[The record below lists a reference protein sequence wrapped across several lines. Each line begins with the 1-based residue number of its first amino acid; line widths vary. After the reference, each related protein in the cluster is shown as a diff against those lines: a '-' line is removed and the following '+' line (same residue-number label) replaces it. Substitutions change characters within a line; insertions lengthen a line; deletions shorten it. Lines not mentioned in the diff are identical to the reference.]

1 MSVSKIKGQ
10 IKETTGKLT
19 GDKAL
24 EAEGKIEK
32 GVAEVSNAVG
42 DAANYVLDIFG
53 SVFNTLVGVFNNLYD
68 GVRNMIRKVTP

>member
-19 GDKAL
+19 GDKTL

-42 DAANYVLDIFG
+42 DAANSVLDIFG
-53 SVFNTLVGVFNNLYD
+53 SVFNMLTGVVNSLYD
-68 GVRNMIRKVTP
+68 GVRNTVRKVF